1 MTQTDEQL
9 AEHVVV
15 YTIALL
21 PDVKDGDFEK
31 HILEGGLPG
40 FQLTRAHWG
49 AFSLEHRFLKR
60 VRSEDHADRY
70 VWQIRLMR
78 VMLVGDTTE
87 DDMFA
92 ELDKV
97 VRDRLTSF
105 GIPVSRTILQE
116 MGAAQ
121 NM

>member
-9 AEHVVV
+9 AEHMVK

-21 PDVKDGDFEK
+21 PDVKDEDFEK
-31 HILEGGLPG
+31 HILEGRLPG

-49 AFSLEHRFLKR
+49 AFGLEHRFLKK
-60 VRSEDHADRY
+60 RSDSRADRY

-87 DDMFA
+87 DEMFV
-92 ELDKV
+92 ELDKE
-97 VRDRLTSF
+97 VRGALTSF
-105 GIPVSRTILQE
+105 GIPISRTILQE